1 MFSRHEWEEPQGS
14 VLSHLDWSQVL
25 NFFICKMGSG
35 TGNSK
40 APKAFESMKG
50 KLSGVSL

>member
-1 MFSRHEWEEPQGS
+1 MFSDTSGKAPRGS

-25 NFFICKMGSG
+25 SFLICK
-35 TGNSK
+35 TGKRNQK
-40 APKAFESMKG
+40 LGAPTAFESMKG